1 MSVTAV
7 PIQPLAK
14 GAVLKLW
21 IAIAVLVLAGAAL
34 AWFGTGGMQRTVMPS
49 GAQFRTITEGHG
61 EPMTRADLAAM
72 RLRLRIGGPAGQ
84 LIQDSERS
92 GQPFV
97 TGVDGLFPGLAE
109 AVLTMREGGHYQ
121 LWIPQRLA
129 FPSGPPPGAPFGPD
143 DKLFFDIEVMQI
155 ERGMA
160 ALQQLMQQQG
170 GAGAPQGGMSGPPGP
185 GAPPSPGGADSG
197 EAPPGPPLPT
207 GNGQ

>member
-21 IAIAVLVLAGAAL
+21 VAIAVLVLGGGGL
-34 AWFGTGGMQRTVMPS
+34 AWLGTGAMQRTVMPS
-49 GAQFRTITEGHG
+49 GAQFRTVVEGRG

-72 RLRLRIGGPAGQ
+72 RLRLRIGGPSGQ

-129 FPSGPPPGAPFGPD
+129 FPSGPPPGAPFGPN

-170 GAGAPQGGMSGPPGP
+170 GAGAPPGGMSGPPG
-185 GAPPSPGGADSG
+185 APPAQGGADGGGAMPPPS
-197 EAPPGPPLPT
+197 APPA